1 MENNS
6 DTGWCEFCPSTC
18 THTHRFNGHFS
29 RWTRVSQCQL
39 RVDVSSSFILCA
51 FSWDRLELFIFSLT
65 YFPSTVPPWL
75 RSSEL
80 IRQFLSFVR
89 HRVLFS
95 SGVIYICPLLLSCP
109 AFSFDPVSDL
119 SAQSEPS
126 THGTTAYWCLWP
138 SSVNAGDA
146 VQPELWTFRLS
157 DRDKRAH
164 CAHAR
169 IVGFAAISLQLF
181 QYHVSL
187 FMTLAVTMRQWRL
200 PTLIAA
206 VVLWNWNN

>member
-126 THGTTAYWCLWP
+126 THGTTAY
-138 SSVNAGDA
+138 
-146 VQPELWTFRLS
+146 
-157 DRDKRAH
+157 DRRASMRAMPCNQSYGH
-164 CAHAR
+164 LGCRIGTNGR
-169 IVGFAAISLQLF
+169 IVLMHALSALQPF
-181 QYHVSL
+181 HFNYFNIMSHY
-187 FMTLAVTMRQWRL
+187 
-200 PTLIAA
+200 
-206 VVLWNWNN
+206 